1 MKKLIILFLFS
12 FLIGINSS
20 WSQIN
25 FSEMLQPNK
34 IAKDEVS
41 KLFFIDFWAT
51 WCAPCIHVA
60 KYLTVLQKQYPEDL
74 YIISLTQE
82 NPEKVKKF
90 LLKHTTDLAIAIDYD
105 GETFYK
111 NGISSLPSGILVN
124 AKGSILWEGHPAE
137 LKSEMIAKFLRNNKQ
152 EAAINEIINFKK
164 ESEDNQEFVTYKP
177 EQDFEFFEDNDSTDV
192 QLKILQ
198 TDEFLELKGKL
209 RDIIAFSNKS
219 HVSQIKMDESLD
231 KNYRMYF
238 RNNNEVM
245 SNMFEVILSSLN
257 LRQKIKSNTRLVLE
271 LSLKNPRFWDAFQI
285 EFTNTSKRY
294 QIGKLDLKADNITIS
309 EFGYLIS
316 KVSNKPLILNGI
328 EEENTLHD
336 WQIHYKFFDLMKSDL
351 LDNYG
356 IEIEEKELNIPIY
369 KIIKKAP

>member
-1 MKKLIILFLFS
+1 
-12 FLIGINSS
+12 
-20 WSQIN
+20 
-25 FSEMLQPNK
+25 MLQPNK

-41 KLFFIDFWAT
+41 KLYFIDFWAT

-82 NPEKVKKF
+82 NPEKVQKF
-90 LLKHTTDLAIAIDYD
+90 LLKHDTDLAIAIDYD

-137 LKSEMIAKFLRNNKQ
+137 LKSEMIAKFLRNNNK
-152 EAAINEIINFKK
+152 EVAINEIINFKK
-164 ESEDNQEFVTYKP
+164 ESVENQEFVTYKP
-177 EQDFEFFEDNDSTDV
+177 ELDFEYFEDNNSSDN

-198 TDEFLELKGKL
+198 TEEFLEIKGKL
-209 RDIIAFSNKS
+209 SDIIAFSNKS
-219 HVSQIKMDESLD
+219 HVSQIRMDDSLN

-245 SNMFEVILSSLN
+245 SNMFEVILSKLN
-257 LRQKIKSNTRLVLE
+257 LRQKIKSDTRLVLE
-271 LSLKNPRFWDAFQI
+271 LSLNNPRFWDAFQI
-285 EFTNTSKRY
+285 EFPKTSKRY
-294 QIGKLDLKADNITIS
+294 EIGKLDLKADNITIS

-316 KVSNKPLILNGI
+316 AVSNKPLILNGI

-336 WQIHYKFFDLMKSDL
+336 WQIHYKFFDLMQSDL

-356 IEIEEKELNIPIY
+356 IEVVEKELDIPIY